1 MGRVSFSL
9 YLVHELFTEWAIVDT
24 YYYFVGNGVK
34 QNLAVLYS
42 WLIFTPILIFTAWVL
57 TVLVDSPAKDFA
69 YEVDIMSRIDRPPAP
84 KKDKDGKTTSDEF
97 RD

>member
-24 YYYFVGNGVK
+24 YYFFIGKGVE

-42 WLIFTPILIFTAWVL
+42 WLIFTPVLIFVAWVL

-69 YEVDIMSRIDRPPAP
+69 YEVDIMARIDRPPAP
-84 KKDKDGKTTSDEF
+84 RKDKEGKATSDEF
-97 RD
+97 RE